1 MDYNWRLVD
10 NCLLSFDVGTDNLS
24 AKDLFTFIC

>member
-10 NCLLSFDVGTDNLS
+10 NRLSSFDVGTNNLS
-24 AKDLFTFIC
+24 AKDLFIFIY